1 MTMNFAKSC
10 AKLIGVLVISAGLG
24 AGLWAQNKTTKKPA
38 RKRAPKAQA
47 AGKPSP
53 AAAPAAAPATSAPAP
68 DASAGADKTITV
80 EGKRDPF
87 VSLINVSNG
96 KGMNLPPGKA
106 GLVIATL
113 HVDGTV
119 QSQGGMI
126 AVLSN
131 PDQRVYFVREGDKLY
146 DGDVEK
152 ITLDGVTFQEDSKD
166 AFGKPIERV
175 VTKRIY
181 ASAGEQQ

>member
-1 MTMNFAKSC
+1 MNFAKSC

-24 AGLWAQNKTTKKPA
+24 AGVWGQNKTTKKPA
-38 RKRAPKAQA
+38 RKHAQNV
-47 AGKPSP
+47 P
-53 AAAPAAAPATSAPAP
+53 AAAKALPAAAAPATAPATPAAVP
-68 DASAGADKTITV
+68 DASAGADKTIAV

-96 KGMNLPPGKA
+96 KGVNLPPGKA
-106 GLVIATL
+106 GLVIATV

-146 DGDVEK
+146 DGDVQK

>member
-1 MTMNFAKSC
+1 MNFAKSC
-10 AKLIGVLVISAGLG
+10 AKLIGILVISAGLSTG
-24 AGLWAQNKTTKKPA
+24 VWAQAKMAKKSP
-38 RKRAPKAQA
+38 RKLAPKAQA
-47 AGKPSP
+47 AAKPSP
-53 AAAPAAAPATSAPAP
+53 AAAPAAAPAPSSPAA
-68 DASAGADKTITV
+68 DASAGADKTISV

-87 VSLINVSNG
+87 VSLINVSTG
-96 KGMNLPPGKA
+96 KGANLPPGKA
-106 GLVIATL
+106 GLVVATV